1 MSVQLTVFP
10 QSFNGL
16 NSISGFGN
24 EQLVDGINFEFI
36 DTATSYDAPQTNSI
50 LGALTNQPP
59 TFVNQWYKFRSTHSG
74 STSLPS
80 ETNGILKLDS
90 NTTLTQTGV
99 YQKLSSLT
107 VNQTYTITI
116 NVNTPASSGFII
128 VSAYNGTSI
137 VTQQLFGATSSLIE
151 ANFVAN
157 SIFNTIVV
165 TFSNTAVDS
174 ITIDNISVK
183 QSVQTP
189 NEEITN
195 LGNGQVVVDLYEDE
209 TIPLTLSVDNF
220 KNVAEKTQSYSKA
233 FDLPATKRNNKIFD
247 HIFDI
252 TRTADSIAFNP
263 YLKTQCELKQDGFI
277 LFEGY
282 LRLIDIS
289 DKDGEISYNVNLYSE
304 AVALADVL
312 KDRTF
317 ADLDFTELNHRY
329 NKSNIKLS
337 YNDSPS
343 AGITYLNTNTSG
355 FRHANDTVKYPFC
368 DWNHQIPV
376 ADGFTGNNSTLGMPE
391 LISLEQ
397 AFRPFIQIKYLIQ
410 KIFQDTPFTFTSD
423 FFDTSDFKKL
433 YMDFNWG
440 SDEVPNLVD
449 ETTTNAKY
457 LHGLTGVNFAATT
470 FTVLKLT
477 STAEWTSFFGQNISL
492 SNFPPNYNQ
501 STNIITATVNN
512 ELYIID
518 YNYAV
523 ENTDSSDR
531 TVELQWNHEGAGL
544 NNTGSVTIAAGDT
557 YNWTGQVTVLLNAGQ
572 TLKAEFK
579 SDVASKVK
587 QSVIAFNF
595 QTNFLGAE
603 VTFNFSI
610 QNIVSGILLNTLRGD
625 LKQYEFFKGIM
636 TMFNLVAIPDKS
648 NPNNILIEPYG
659 DVFINNTSGTTLAAR
674 SIAHDWTEKID
685 VTEIKLTPLTDL
697 NKVTKFL
704 FVEDEDDYAF
714 RKYKN
719 AVGGHLYGSKIF
731 DASAF
736 TVLEGEEKIEAAPFA
751 ATIVKPLMPQYG
763 ELIIPTL
770 YAMNEDGTSEGFENS
785 PRILYN
791 NGKITMQNSSF
802 YIPEQNGLSSEN
814 TSDFLQ
820 FSHLSTIPS
829 DPTSLDFHF
838 GECQY
843 FSGVG
848 STSINNLFNTYWL
861 PYFNEL
867 YNSDTRIMTL
877 KIDLSA
883 SDISTFNLYDT
894 VFIKN
899 RQFRVN
905 KIDYKPNDLSTVEF
919 ILIP

>member
-1 MSVQLTVFP
+1 MSVQLIVFP

-24 EQLVDGINFEFI
+24 EQLVDGINFQLI

-59 TFVNQWYKFRSTHSG
+59 TLVNQWYKFRSTHSG

-151 ANFVAN
+151 ADFVAN

-165 TFSNTAVDS
+165 TFSNTSVDS

-189 NEEITN
+189 SEEITN

-252 TRTADSIAFNP
+252 TRTADGIAFNP

-282 LRLIDIS
+282 LRLIDIN

-312 KDRTF
+312 KDKTF
-317 ADLDFTELNHRY
+317 SDLDFTELSHRY

-376 ADGFTGNNSTLGMPE
+376 ADGFFGNNSTLGMPE

-410 KIFQDTPFTFTSD
+410 RIFQDTQFSFTSN
-423 FFDTSDFKKL
+423 FFDTTDFKKL

-440 SDEVPNLVD
+440 SDVTPNLVD
-449 ETTTNAKY
+449 EAIGDAYY
-457 LHGLTGVNFAATT
+457 LHAVTGDNFAATT
-470 FTVLKLT
+470 FTTLKLT
-477 STAEWTSFFGQNISL
+477 DNASWINFLTIPIASF
-492 SNFPPNYNQ
+492 PDNYNQ
-501 STNIITATVNN
+501 TTNVITATVNN
-512 ELYIID
+512 EQYIID
-518 YNYAV
+518 YEYIV
-523 ENTDSSDR
+523 ENTDTSDR

-544 NNTGSVTIAAGDT
+544 NNTGTVTIAAGDT
-557 YNWTGQVTVLLNAGQ
+557 YSWVGQISVLMSAGQ

-579 SDVASKVK
+579 SDVTNKVR
-587 QSVIAFNF
+587 QANTGSFTF
-595 QTNFLGAE
+595 QTPYAAI
-603 VTFNFSI
+603 VTFNYSV
-610 QNIVSGILLNTLRGD
+610 QNIVNGTLLNTLRGE
-625 LKQYEFFKGIM
+625 LKQWEFLKGIM
-636 TMFNLVAIPDKS
+636 TMFNLIAIPDKS
-648 NPNNILIEPYG
+648 NPNNILIEPYA
-659 DVFINNTSGTTLAAR
+659 DVFINNTNGTTLAAR

-685 VTEIKLTPLTDL
+685 VSEIKLTPLTDL
-697 NKVTKFL
+697 NKITKFL

-714 RKYKN
+714 RQYKN
-719 AVGGHLYGSKIF
+719 AVGGHLYGSKTF

-736 TVLEGEEKIEAAPFA
+736 TVLDGEEKIEAAPFA
-751 ATIVKPLMPQYG
+751 ATIVKPLMQQYA

-770 YAMNEDGTSEGFENS
+770 YALNEDGSSEGFENS

-791 NGKITMQNSSF
+791 NGKVTMQNSTF

-820 FSHLSTIPS
+820 FSHLSAIPS
-829 DPTSLDFHF
+829 VQGTSDFHF

-848 STSINNLFNTYWL
+848 STSTNNLFNTYYL

-877 KIDLSA
+877 KINLTA
-883 SDISTFNLYDT
+883 SDIATFNLYDT

-905 KIDYKPNDLSTVEF
+905 KIDYKPTDLSTVEF